1 MRISIIGTGIKHGRA
16 CRACIA
22 LALWILALL
31 LTVRLRASV
40 LALLLGTYIVVDRLQ
55 PFLFQGIPRAFGWLP
70 FRSFMTGSLEVDLMA
85 FLVDLRRP
93 PTSTEDPMTETEWR
107 LSSCC
112 RRAARAISCEPW
124 RCRSSSLPGG
134 GAQVRGPSAR
144 LGAYD
149 VAGKFPHRVIYP
161 PVRRQGFR
169 DNGLGKL
176 REALAHR
183 VGEVRQ
189 PAAGAAS
196 GD

>member
-1 MRISIIGTGIKHGRA
+1 M
-16 CRACIA
+16 A
-22 LALWILALL
+22 LVELL
-31 LTVRLRASV
+31 QKSGESDFLRAVAVSV
-40 LALLLGTYIVVDRLQ
+40 IIA
-55 PFLFQGIPRAFGWLP
+55 PR
-70 FRSFMTGSLEVDLMA
+70 
-85 FLVDLRRP
+85 
-93 PTSTEDPMTETEWR
+93 
-107 LSSCC
+107 
-112 RRAARAISCEPW
+112 
-124 RCRSSSLPGG
+124 